1 MSHGKLRMITSRQA
15 AGVSPFPYIEIPVY
29 PDDCDA
35 YGHLNQASLLRMFE
49 RARWDVLAGG
59 PGADVFTRND
69 TWPAVRKTTL
79 EYRQQALPGDRL
91 RFTVALVQ
99 HGHTSFTLRQSA
111 HRARDG
117 ALVGEGEFVFVC
129 IGQDGRPVAVPAE
142 VSRFFGHRPSRL
154 GATQQFGVRG
164 VSLAVD
170 AQGDGDA
177 ILFLN
182 AFPLDRTMWRP
193 LASVLT
199 GWRRIMPDYRG
210 FGESETPDAGYT
222 IDEYA
227 DDAAALLGAL
237 RVERAVVCGISMGGY
252 VAFDLW
258 RRHPE
263 RVRALVLIN
272 TRATPDDGDAKAQ
285 RDATITRVR
294 RDGPGAL
301 AESMTPSLLAPT
313 TMTTMPDVVSQVKA
327 TIGRAHTDGVAG
339 ALAAMRDRLDA
350 TPLLSTITVPTLV
363 IAGHEDQLIPAAA
376 QRAMADAIPGAH
388 FTVLPGAGHLAP
400 LEQPVN
406 TGRLVGE
413 FLESLR

>member
-1 MSHGKLRMITSRQA
+1 MTR
-15 AGVSPFPYIEIPVY
+15 FPSIEIPVY

-49 RARWDVLAGG
+49 RARWDVLASG

-79 EYRQQALPGDRL
+79 EYHQQALPGDVL
-91 RFTVALVQ
+91 RFAIALVH
-99 HGHTSFTLRQSA
+99 HGHTSFTLRQTA
-111 HRARDG
+111 HRVRDG
-117 ALVGEGEFVFVC
+117 ELIGEGELVFVC
-129 IGQDGRPVAVPAE
+129 IDADGRPMAVPAE

-154 GATQQFGVRG
+154 GATQQLGVRG
-164 VSLAVD
+164 VSLSVD
-170 AQGDGDA
+170 VQGDGNA

-193 LASVLT
+193 LSAVLT
-199 GWRRIMPDYRG
+199 GWRRVMPDYRG
-210 FGESETPDAGYT
+210 FGESETPETGYSIDA
-222 IDEYA
+222 YA
-227 DDAAALLGAL
+227 DDAAAVLGAL
-237 RVERAVVCGISMGGY
+237 KIDRAVVCGSSMGGY
-252 VAFDLW
+252 VSFALW

-263 RVRALVLIN
+263 LVRALILIN
-272 TRATPDDGDAKAQ
+272 TRAMPDDAEGKAK
-285 RDATITRVR
+285 RDATISRVR
-294 RDGPGAL
+294 RDGPGFL
-301 AESMTPSLLAPT
+301 ADVMVPDLLAPT
-313 TMTTMPDVVSQVKA
+313 TITTMPDVVTQVTTA
-327 TIGRAHTDGVAG
+327 IRSARADGVAG
-339 ALAAMRDRLDA
+339 ALAAMRDRPDA

-363 IAGHEDQLIPAAA
+363 IAGHDDRLIPTAV
-376 QRAMADAIPGAH
+376 QRSMADAIPGSH

>member
-1 MSHGKLRMITSRQA
+1 M
-15 AGVSPFPYIEIPVY
+15 SPFPTIETPVY

-49 RARWDVLAGG
+49 RARWDVLASG

-79 EYRQQALPGDRL
+79 EYHQQALPGDVL
-91 RFTVALVQ
+91 RFTIALAH
-99 HGHTSFTLRQSA
+99 HGHTSFTLRQTA

-117 ALVGEGEFVFVC
+117 ELIGEGEFLFVC
-129 IGQDGRPVAVPAE
+129 VGKDGRPVPVPAE
-142 VSRFFGHRPSRL
+142 VSRYFGHRPSRL

-170 AQGDGDA
+170 VQGDGDA

-182 AFPLDRTMWRP
+182 AFPLDRMMWRP
-193 LASVLT
+193 LASALT

-210 FGESETPDAGYT
+210 FGESETPEAGYS

-252 VAFDLW
+252 VAFALW

-263 RVRALVLIN
+263 RVRALVLMN
-272 TRATPDDGDAKAQ
+272 TRATPDDADGKAK
-285 RDATITRVR
+285 RDTTIARVR
-294 RDGPGAL
+294 RDGPGFL
-301 AESMTPSLLAPT
+301 AETMTPNLVAPAT
-313 TMTTMPDVVSQVKA
+313 ITTMPDVVTQVKTA
-327 TIGRAHTDGVAG
+327 IGRARGDGVAG
-339 ALAAMRDRLDA
+339 ALAAMRDRPDS
-350 TPLLSTITVPTLV
+350 TPMLPSITVPTLV
-363 IAGHEDQLIPAAA
+363 IAGHDDQVIPVAA
-376 QRAMADAIPGAH
+376 QRAMADAIPNAQL
-388 FTVLPGAGHLAP
+388 TVLPGAGHLAP